1 MRKPCLLGVIVFNR
15 RTHILC
21 FSLTIACLLFANAAF
36 GGWAVNGDAQW
47 LYQGTVNEQILL
59 TEEIGDQA
67 GSAWIETQIDL
78 DYDFDISFTIY
89 LGDRDSNGADGISF
103 ALQNDPSGTSAFGDT
118 SGGGEWIGMNGICPS
133 VSVEVDTWQNSNRG
147 DPAADHVGINV
158 YTQSGATCSGTPNHA
173 GAGPIQADPS
183 SSNIE
188 DGDEHDLRIT
198 WNATTHVMTVYFDGT
213 QRLTYT
219 SDIINTV
226 FGGDNM
232 VYFGFAAST
241 GGSYNEQY
249 IIPNTPD
256 VTADKSVSPSF
267 VYKADLYSGTELT
280 YTISILNEGRVAA
293 IGTQIT
299 DTLPE
304 GFHYVTGSTTGA
316 TTIDPNVTTVG
327 SREVLVWDMSATPI
341 PPYTGTMSISFDVSL
356 DTTLDPG
363 TFSNDFTVSGD
374 NFGSISE
381 SQTADVIIGPVDVE
395 IDKSH
400 SSDFYVGRNGTF
412 VFDVHNNGP
421 DYCEDIVIE
430 DTLPT
435 GLTYVGLSG
444 TGWSLLS
451 SAGQTYQ
458 WTHAGPLASGGDL
471 PTLTVTVA
479 VDEDAYPS
487 VTNTATVSSDSQD
500 QDNTNDADS
509 DTVTVHALADLSIAK
524 SHTGDFGSEST
535 GSYDIVVTNNGPT
548 EDPSAT
554 IYVMDT
560 LPSGLTYNS
569 VSGTGWSLA
578 ASSGQDYTF
587 AHAGPLAAGASLD
600 ALTVTVYASASAV
613 GTVINTATVT
623 SAANDDDATNDTA
636 TDSTT
641 VLPSVDLSA
650 AKSHTGSSFAIGDSV
665 TFDVAVTNSGPN
677 DETGTITVYDEL
689 PAGLTYDS
697 FSGTGWSLA
706 ASSGQEYTFTH
717 AGPLNVSASLPTLS
731 IVATVGAAAYPTAD
745 NTVTVYATSF
755 DPTSSNDEATDTVTV
770 EPLVDLSIS
779 KSHTGNFSV
788 GAAGTYTI
796 DVANTGST
804 ADPGPIYVADTL
816 PAGFNYSSVSGTGWS
831 LYSNSGQ
838 VYTFVHAGPL
848 ATGATLPSLY
858 INVTPASGTIGTF
871 TNTVTVSSSSTD
883 TDPGNN
889 TDTDPTTVTDNVDL
903 EINKSHTGNFTVS
916 TNGTYTIEVDNNS
929 SNAEAGPIYV
939 VDTLPA
945 GLNYSSHSGTGWSL
959 SASSGQDYTFV
970 HAGPL
975 AGGGSLD
982 DLEIEVFVQPSA
994 LGTVVNSAAVTGIS
1008 SDTNPSNNIDTDS
1021 TNVVRPTIGNKPLY
1035 LRGNNNSNNG
1045 NTRILSRSDS
1055 AGTSTSVRIRGDDE
1069 RRTWALDPDVQDT
1082 LVIPSGV
1089 DLNMYLVLGW
1099 SGGGVY
1105 RDIQVELRVNNS
1117 TIDTISGRIYTYW
1130 GTPPIQ
1136 VYGAFN
1142 LSTDLT
1148 LSPGDEIEIRIQN
1161 QTNDQNHYLYVY
1173 PENSGDYTYLDLT
1186 TDTVISIDELD
1197 TYDAA
1202 YNGGAIETTFDA
1214 SVPDTVYVRAEIS
1227 DPFGSFDITEAN
1239 IDIIDSELAY
1249 QITSGSMTQV
1259 YDSGNATKIYEYSFA
1274 LDPATM
1280 PTGLWTAR
1288 VTAVEGDEG
1297 LVTDVGTTQFTVI
1310 IPPDF
1315 TVLKT
1320 AQTVYDPY
1328 NNTTNPKAIPGA
1340 YVMYSVL
1347 VTNFGGAA
1355 DANSFVM
1362 TDPIDSNIELFV
1374 GDLGGPGS
1382 GPIQFSCSSGT
1393 PPCGLTYSFTSL
1405 ASTTDDVD
1413 FSEYTTGT
1421 DFSYVPSGDAD
1432 GFDDQ
1437 VRRLRV
1443 SPKGAFAAS
1452 GTDDPSCTIYF
1463 QVRVK

>member
-15 RTHILC
+15 RTYILF

-36 GGWAVNGDAQW
+36 AGWAVNGDAQW

-78 DYDFDISFTIY
+78 DYDFDISFSIY

-103 ALQNDPSGTSAFGDT
+103 ALQNDPAGTSAFGDT

-158 YTQSGATCSGTPNHA
+158 YTQSGSTCSGTPNHP
-173 GAGPIQADPS
+173 GAGPTQADPS

-256 VTADKSVSPSF
+256 VTADKTVSPSF

-316 TTIDPNVTTVG
+316 TTTDPTVTTSG
-327 SREVLVWDMSATPI
+327 GREVLVWDMSATPI

-356 DTTLDPG
+356 DTDLDPG
-363 TFSNDFTVSGD
+363 TFSNDFSVSGD

-400 SSDFYVGRNGTF
+400 SSDFYVGQNGTF
-412 VFDVHNNGP
+412 TFDVHNNGP

-430 DTLPT
+430 DTLPA
-435 GLTYVGLSG
+435 GLTYVGISG

-451 SAGQTYQ
+451 SSGQTYQ
-458 WTHAGPLASGGDL
+458 WTHAGPLASGADL
-471 PTLTVTVA
+471 PALTVTVA

-487 VTNTATVSSDSQD
+487 VTNAATVSSDSMD
-500 QDNTNDADS
+500 QDNTNDSDS
-509 DTVTVHALADLSIAK
+509 DTVTVHALADLSITK

-560 LPSGLTYNS
+560 LPTGLTYNS

-578 ASSGQDYTF
+578 SSSGQDYTF
-587 AHAGPLAAGASLD
+587 AHAGPLASGSSLD
-600 ALTVTVYASASAV
+600 TLTVTVYASSSAV
-613 GTVINTATVT
+613 GTVINTATVS

-641 VLPSVDLSA
+641 VLPSVDLA
-650 AKSHTGSSFAIGDSV
+650 VTKSHTGASFSIGDNV
-665 TFDVAVTNSGPN
+665 TFDVAVTNNGPN
-677 DETGTITVYDEL
+677 DETGAITVYDEL
-689 PAGLTYDS
+689 PTGLTYDS

-755 DPTSSNDEATDTVTV
+755 DPTSSNDEDSDTVTV
-770 EPLVDLSIS
+770 EPLVDLSIT

-788 GAAGTYTI
+788 GSTGTYTI

-816 PAGFNYSSVSGTGWS
+816 PAGFNYSSASGTGWS

-871 TNTVTVSSSSTD
+871 TNTAAVSSSSTD
-883 TDPGNN
+883 TDSTNN
-889 TDTDPTTVTDNVDL
+889 TATDPTTVTDEVNL
-903 EINKSHTGNFTVS
+903 SITKTAAPSTFTVS
-916 TNGTYTIEVDNNS
+916 ETGRYSIVVSNS
-929 SNAEAGPIYV
+929 SANLEAGPIYV
-939 VDTLPA
+939 EDTLPID
-945 GLNYSSHSGTGWSL
+945 LTYSGFTGSGWSL
-959 SASSGQDYTFV
+959 YSSSGQTYTFV
-970 HAGPL
+970 YSGSL
-975 AGGGSLD
+975 AGGDTLNT
-982 DLEIEVFVQPSA
+982 LEIEVFVQPGAYPSVTNTATVSSA
-994 LGTVVNSAAVTGIS
+994 S
-1008 SDTNPSNNIDTDS
+1008 SDSDETDNTDS
-1021 TNVVRPTIGNKPLY
+1021 VTTTVNRASSGNKPLY
-1035 LRGNNNSNNG
+1035 ARIYYSGGYNFVLTRDSDTGNNYYLSIDNSP
-1045 NTRILSRSDS
+1045 
-1055 AGTSTSVRIRGDDE
+1055 
-1069 RRTWALDPDVQDT
+1069 RTWTLEPVLTDDLHIPDVTQNVYLYLRRNGTNDVDVTVTLYKNGSTLIGSYTDT
-1082 LVIPSGV
+1082 VRVYNNTWLQYVFPVNPVGDT
-1089 DLNMYLVLGW
+1089 DLEAG
-1099 SGGGVY
+1099 
-1105 RDIQVELRVNNS
+1105 D
-1117 TIDTISGRIYTYW
+1117 TIDLIVNTGGSDVYLSCTRNGTDGTY
-1130 GTPPIQ
+1130 
-1136 VYGAFN
+1136 V
-1142 LSTDLT
+1142 
-1148 LSPGDEIEIRIQN
+1148 
-1161 QTNDQNHYLYVY
+1161 
-1173 PENSGDYTYLDLT
+1173 DLT
-1186 TDTVISIDELD
+1186 TDTVISIDSLAVYD
-1197 TYDAA
+1197 DDYASGGGSVITTYDASTPGSI
-1202 YNGGAIETTFDA
+1202 YI
-1214 SVPDTVYVRAEIS
+1214 RAVVS
-1227 DPFGSFDITEAN
+1227 DPFGYEDIASASLAILDSSSGILYQDSSPVTTDVAN
-1239 IDIIDSELAY
+1239 TAGTRTFEWEIP
-1249 QITSGSMTQV
+1249 ITA
-1259 YDSGNATKIYEYSFA
+1259 AT
-1274 LDPATM
+1274 DPDLYTI
-1280 PTGLWTAR
+1280 R
-1288 VTAVEGDEG
+1288 VTANEGTEG
-1297 LVTDVGTTQFTVI
+1297 LVTDMATTQFRVYL
-1310 IPPDF
+1310 PPDF

-1362 TDPIDSNIELFV
+1362 TDPIDSNIELYV
-1374 GDLGGPGS
+1374 GDLGASGS
-1382 GPIQFSCSSGT
+1382 GPIQFNCSSGT
-1393 PPCGLTYSFTSL
+1393 PPCGLTYTFTSL

-1443 SPKGAFAAS
+1443 SPKGTFAAS

>member
-1 MRKPCLLGVIVFNR
+1 MIVFNR
-15 RTHILC
+15 RTYILF

-36 GGWAVNGDAQW
+36 GGWAVNGHAIW
-47 LYQGTVNEQILL
+47 LDQGGPNERIQL
-59 TEEIGDQA
+59 TANTTNQA

-78 DYDFDISFTIY
+78 DYDFDISFSIY
-89 LGDRDSNGADGISF
+89 LGTRDSNGADGISF
-103 ALQNDPSGTSAFGDT
+103 ALQNDPAGTSAFGDT

-147 DPAADHVGINV
+147 DPAADHVGVNV
-158 YTQSGATCSGTPNHA
+158 YTPSGSNCSGTPNHA

-219 SDIINTV
+219 NDIVNNV

-232 VYFGFAAST
+232 VYFGFTGST

-256 VTADKSVSPSF
+256 VTADKTVSPSF

-316 TTIDPNVTTVG
+316 TTTDPTVTTSG
-327 SREVLVWDMSATPI
+327 GREVLVWDMSATPI

-356 DTTLDPG
+356 DTDLDPG
-363 TFSNDFTVSGD
+363 TFSNDFSVSGD

-400 SSDFYVGRNGTF
+400 SGDFYVGQNGTF
-412 VFDVHNNGP
+412 SFDVHNNGP

-430 DTLPT
+430 DTLPA
-435 GLTYVGLSG
+435 GLTYVGISG

-451 SAGQTYQ
+451 SSGQTYQ
-458 WTHAGPLASGGDL
+458 WTHAGPLANGADL
-471 PTLTVTVA
+471 PALTVTVA

-487 VTNTATVSSDSQD
+487 VTNTATVTSDSQD
-500 QDNTNDADS
+500 QDNTNDSDS
-509 DTVTVHALADLSIAK
+509 DTVTVHALADLSITK

-548 EDPSAT
+548 EDPAAT

-560 LPSGLTYNS
+560 LPTGLTYNS

-578 ASSGQDYTF
+578 SSSGQDYTF
-587 AHAGPLAAGASLD
+587 AHAGPLASGGSLD
-600 ALTVTVYASASAV
+600 TLTVTVYASSSAV
-613 GTVINTATVT
+613 GTVVNTATVSSST
-623 SAANDDDATNDTA
+623 NDDDATNDTA
-636 TDSTT
+636 TDSTI
-641 VLPSVDLSA
+641 VLPSVDLA
-650 AKSHTGSSFAIGDSV
+650 VTKSHTGASFSIGDNV
-665 TFDVAVTNSGPN
+665 TFDVAVTNNGPN
-677 DETGTITVYDEL
+677 DETGAITVYDEL
-689 PAGLTYDS
+689 PTGLTYDS

-770 EPLVDLSIS
+770 EPWVDLSIT

-788 GAAGTYTI
+788 GSTGTYTI

-816 PAGFNYSSVSGTGWS
+816 PAGFNYSSASGTGWS

-871 TNTVTVSSSSTD
+871 TNTATVSSSSTD
-883 TDPGNN
+883 TDAGNN

-903 EINKSHTGNFTVS
+903 EINKSHSGNFTVS

-939 VDTLPA
+939 VDTLPS
-945 GLNYSSHSGTGWSL
+945 GLNYTSHSGTGWSL

-975 AGGGSLD
+975 AGNGSLD

-994 LGTVVNSAAVTGIS
+994 YGTVVNSATVAGIS
-1008 SDTNPSNNIDTDS
+1008 TDTNETNNTDTDS
-1021 TNVVRPTIGNKPLY
+1021 TTVVRPSAGNKPLY
-1035 LRGNNNSNNG
+1035 VRGNDSWWLNYGDPRILTRDPTAGGDSEFTVNG
-1045 NTRILSRSDS
+1045 NYQT
-1055 AGTSTSVRIRGDDE
+1055 G
-1069 RRTWALDPDVQDT
+1069 TWALSPNLTGT
-1082 LVIPSGV
+1082 LVIPGGV
-1089 DLNMYLVLGW
+1089 PQVVYLVLSEDGP
-1099 SGGGVY
+1099 GRT
-1105 RDIQVELRVNNS
+1105 RDLTIRLYDDNFSLIGSVDQSV
-1117 TIDTISGRIYTYW
+1117 TIDGKQQYVFTITPSTTTTLYSGEGLRL
-1130 GTPPIQ
+1130 Q
-1136 VYGAFN
+1136 VYNRSGSSN
-1142 LSTDLT
+1142 ERVTIWSEEDGTDPDI
-1148 LSPGDEIEIRIQN
+1148 S
-1161 QTNDQNHYLYVY
+1161 
-1173 PENSGDYTYLDLT
+1173 YLDLT
-1186 TDTVISIDELD
+1186 TTTVISIDSLAVYD
-1197 TYDAA
+1197 DDYASGGGSVITTYDASTLGSI
-1202 YNGGAIETTFDA
+1202 YI
-1214 SVPDTVYVRAEIS
+1214 RAVVS
-1227 DPFGSFDITEAN
+1227 DPFGYEDIASASLAILDSSSNIVYEDASPVTTDVAN
-1239 IDIIDSELAY
+1239 TAGTRTFEWEIP
-1249 QITSGSMTQV
+1249 ITA
-1259 YDSGNATKIYEYSFA
+1259 AT
-1274 LDPATM
+1274 DPDLYTI
-1280 PTGLWTAR
+1280 R
-1288 VTAVEGDEG
+1288 VTANEGTEG
-1297 LVTDVGTTQFTVI
+1297 LVTDMATTQFRVYL
-1310 IPPDF
+1310 PPDF

-1374 GDLGGPGS
+1374 GDLGGSGS
-1382 GPIQFSCSSGT
+1382 GPIQFNCSSGT
-1393 PPCGLTYSFTSL
+1393 PPCGLTYTFTSL

-1413 FSEYTTGT
+1413 FSEYAAGT
-1421 DFSYVPSGDAD
+1421 DFSYAPSGDAD

-1443 SPKGAFAAS
+1443 SPKGTFAAS